1 MNIMSHDT
9 TQVTPGHERPHDVSL
24 LKKLCLILS
33 AFFIVGI
40 VLYALIAR
48 DTYLTGYWT
57 GF

>member
-9 TQVTPGHERPHDVSL
+9 TQVTPGQERPHDVSL

-40 VLYALIAR
+40 LLYGLIAR
-48 DTYLTGYWT
+48 DTYLSGYWS

>member
-9 TQVTPGHERPHDVSL
+9 TQVTPGQERPRDVSL

-33 AFFIVGI
+33 VFFIVGVI
-40 VLYALIAR
+40 LYGLIAR